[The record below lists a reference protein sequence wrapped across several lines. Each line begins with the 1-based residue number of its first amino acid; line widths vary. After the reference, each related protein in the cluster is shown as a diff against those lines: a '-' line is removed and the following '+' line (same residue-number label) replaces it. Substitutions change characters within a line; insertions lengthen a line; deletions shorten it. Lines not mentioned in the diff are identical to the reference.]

1 MASAPHLPE
10 AGKYGPRL
18 CGPPAPIPSFLCEY
32 ATACLLSFRLLP
44 VEKWDPVRP
53 GDDKVKESLHRGHK
67 RLSSRRALA
76 TMSVIAST
84 GAMLLSG
91 HKKHQWEV
99 GLSLPNVILVT
110 RWHFRVA
117 PYKFL
122 IPVIAPKARST
133 AFIEPASMDSPCQSL
148 TRNLPRRTLDQA
160 VWASASVNWKPSWAT

>member
-122 IPVIAPKARST
+122 IPVIVPKARST
-133 AFIEPASMDSPCQSL
+133 AFQQLMVGHIPPDNSAL
-148 TRNLPRRTLDQA
+148 HFIRNSFDC
-160 VWASASVNWKPSWAT
+160 NKG